1 MLNKLLIFTN
11 IYQYETSYTFI
22 QLLPVPTHDC
32 RIRAYLF
39 YITFFVSFMYCI
51 YFYLV
56 SSTLRIVS
64 QGTVNIRIRI
74 FYITFCFISHHSHN
88 NLSMECDFTLDIW
101 LLTEF
106 KLHFSFFPSSLM
118 SAYAKSK
125 AHMFP
130 LLELVERPKLCMG
143 TLIPASTSTAIKLKS
158 VAPPYSLMAF
168 LDLLGAYPVV
178 PRKCYYMSKTF
189 SYPFGASSVLT
200 SDLLVGRKFI
210 Y

>member
-1 MLNKLLIFTN
+1 MPQTWNQSFLQETLYLLVKNLILRPKSGPSGSLLLQDWSLFLHIFNDWSWEIKKWINICMFNKLLIFTN

-32 RIRAYLF
+32 RICAYLF

-118 SAYAKSK
+118 SA
-125 AHMFP
+125 
-130 LLELVERPKLCMG
+130 
-143 TLIPASTSTAIKLKS
+143 
-158 VAPPYSLMAF
+158 
-168 LDLLGAYPVV
+168 
-178 PRKCYYMSKTF
+178 
-189 SYPFGASSVLT
+189 
-200 SDLLVGRKFI
+200 
-210 Y
+210 